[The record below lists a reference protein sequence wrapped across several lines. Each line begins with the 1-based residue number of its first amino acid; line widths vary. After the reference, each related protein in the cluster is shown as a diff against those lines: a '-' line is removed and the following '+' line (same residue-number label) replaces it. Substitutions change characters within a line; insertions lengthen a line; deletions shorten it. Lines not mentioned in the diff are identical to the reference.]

1 MLFKRNDESARI
13 AKLEA
18 HMERIGAQIEA
29 AEKALKR
36 LIDDVEEMDDKYTR
50 LRGLVY
56 ARKLHKE
63 PKESDESAPDPST
76 GKMTRQELKA
86 YLTRSGRFTPGKPTI
101 HND

>member
-1 MLFKRNDESARI
+1 MEMTVFGRKCQC
-13 AKLEA
+13 EA
-18 HMERIGAQIEA
+18 HVERLERV
-29 AEKALKR
+29 EKALR
-36 LIDDVEEMDDKYTR
+36 SLLDDVEELDDKYTR

-63 PKESDESAPDPST
+63 PKEIEDAPTEGAP

-101 HND
+101 HNE